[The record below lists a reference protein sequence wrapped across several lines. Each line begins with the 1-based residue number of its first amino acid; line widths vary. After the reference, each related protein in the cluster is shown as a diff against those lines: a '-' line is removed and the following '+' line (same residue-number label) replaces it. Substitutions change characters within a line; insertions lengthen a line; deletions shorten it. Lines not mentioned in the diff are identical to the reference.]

1 MTQLIRAEVLV
12 DHLSASQ
19 LSTYIRCPKLFSL
32 RYIAKQKPEH
42 QSACLA
48 FGRAWGV
55 TIGEHLQRSEPG
67 ALVPLGELTARFRA
81 ELERELT
88 ETTVPVLFED
98 GESTDTLVTL
108 ASRMLEVFQAEVPL
122 PEAVLGIEVAF
133 SVTLKHPRDPS
144 EEIVVPLVGALDA
157 LVVENGAPVIWELK
171 TSRKRYS
178 ATELEL
184 AMLQPTVYT
193 VGARV
198 LDVED
203 AEVAVI
209 VATKAKQPAV
219 QISRLRR
226 HETDEIELYELA
238 EQVLRA
244 VAAGVYP
251 RNRGHACVTCAHRT
265 ECAP

>member
-1 MTQLIRAEVLV
+1 MGEAGKEVLCPPFPLELV
-12 DHLSASQ
+12 RERLGQNGRTLHYIDVASVVAR
-19 LSTYIRCPKLFSL
+19 LNEGCDAWDFAIERHEVLEGEVIVL
-32 RYIAKQKPEH
+32 
-42 QSACLA
+42 
-48 FGRAWGV
+48 GRLVADGV
-55 TIGEHLQRSEPG
+55 TACDFGGSTTTTTQSG
-67 ALVPLGELTARFRA
+67 AIVSIADDLKAA
-81 ELERELT
+81 
-88 ETTVPVLFED
+88 
-98 GESTDTLVTL
+98 
-108 ASRMLEVFQAEVPL
+108 ASDALKKAAWML

-144 EEIVVPLVGALDA
+144 EEIAVPLVGALDA
-157 LVVENGAPVIWELK
+157 LVVENGEPVIWELK

-178 ATELEL
+178 ATELEIT
-184 AMLQPTVYT
+184 MLQPTVYT

-203 AEVAVI
+203 PEVAVI

-226 HETDEIELYELA
+226 YETDESELYELA
-238 EQVLRA
+238 QQVLRA
-244 VAAGVYP
+244 VSAGVYP